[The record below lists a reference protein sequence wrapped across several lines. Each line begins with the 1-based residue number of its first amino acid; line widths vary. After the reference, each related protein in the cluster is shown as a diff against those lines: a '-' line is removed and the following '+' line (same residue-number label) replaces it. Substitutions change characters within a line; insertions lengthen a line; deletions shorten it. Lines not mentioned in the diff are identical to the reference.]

1 MLVGKGTEYSSLQL
15 AFSVLSIACLFVLPA
30 SPLILFF
37 HFFFSYLLPYLSF
50 LLRIDPLR
58 FQAGCRKS

>member
-15 AFSVLSIACLFVLPA
+15 AFSVLSIACLFILPA

-37 HFFFSYLLPYLSF
+37 TFSLVISF
-50 LLRIDPLR
+50 LTYL
-58 FQAGCRKS
+58 FF